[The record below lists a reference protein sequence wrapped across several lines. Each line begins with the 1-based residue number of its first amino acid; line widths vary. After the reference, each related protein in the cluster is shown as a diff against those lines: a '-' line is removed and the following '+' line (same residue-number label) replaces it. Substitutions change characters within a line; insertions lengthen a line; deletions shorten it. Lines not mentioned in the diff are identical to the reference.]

1 MKKIRDLKLSRS
13 TRYII
18 LSAGVSIGG
27 ILLVW
32 AIFLVHLKVQKENL
46 CKNTALTGKLM
57 VQNIISS
64 IKGDIQRL
72 ENLRDRIEITN
83 GDYFK
88 YWSHDASLLLNQKPS
103 FIFVEWIDSNMIIRK
118 IEPEK
123 GNESAVNLDIS
134 KLHYRKGD
142 WLRHTLDASINITPW
157 TELTQGGKAFLVDV
171 PVYYNNRFQGT
182 ITGGMDFSEEFNAI
196 MHNSNDFG
204 VQVLDQNGQV
214 FYQFNVPET
223 GEIPEEFLYS
233 QVLNI
238 GELISNDKTEWKLSF
253 FPLPDFADNYGRSSG
268 LPGVIMGVLVSI
280 LAGITVYYAQRASG
294 EARRVHSVN
303 RKLKKLNRELN
314 EERRKAEKASQT
326 KTEFLANM
334 SHEIRTPLN
343 AILGFIEVLKN
354 METTN
359 EKRKYL
365 DIMDFSSKNLL
376 SLVDD
381 ILEID
386 KIESGSL
393 TLREEV
399 FSPQQEIN
407 NLVKVFSMG
416 FAEKGL
422 SLDYHCS
429 CTNTRQ
435 AWGDIGKFNQ
445 IITNLLRNSFKFTH
459 EGGVE
464 VNCMEEVQ
472 GDKLHV
478 EVRIK
483 DTGIGIPEDKINTIF
498 DRFAQVDSSLR
509 RKHEG
514 SGLGL
519 AITYQ
524 LVHKMGGSITVHSKT
539 GKGSEFLVKLPLRLA
554 RENTEKRI
562 PKGADSTSFEG
573 KKILIVEDNAMNVMV
588 LQKVLEQF
596 GIDTDVADNG
606 MVALDK
612 TEEQEYDLIFMD
624 IHMPEMDGFEA
635 TRIIRKRDK
644 DVVIVGLSANVT
656 REAIDEAREV
666 GMRDYLTKPF
676 SRDKLLALLN
686 RFLSNGY
693 KNQ

>member
-1 MKKIRDLKLSRS
+1 
-13 TRYII
+13 
-18 LSAGVSIGG
+18 
-27 ILLVW
+27 
-32 AIFLVHLKVQKENL
+32 
-46 CKNTALTGKLM
+46 
-57 VQNIISS
+57 
-64 IKGDIQRL
+64 
-72 ENLRDRIEITN
+72 
-83 GDYFK
+83 
-88 YWSHDASLLLNQKPS
+88 
-103 FIFVEWIDSNMIIRK
+103 
-118 IEPEK
+118 
-123 GNESAVNLDIS
+123 
-134 KLHYRKGD
+134 
-142 WLRHTLDASINITPW
+142 
-157 TELTQGGKAFLVDV
+157 
-171 PVYYNNRFQGT
+171 
-182 ITGGMDFSEEFNAI
+182 
-196 MHNSNDFG
+196 
-204 VQVLDQNGQV
+204 
-214 FYQFNVPET
+214 
-223 GEIPEEFLYS
+223 
-233 QVLNI
+233 
-238 GELISNDKTEWKLSF
+238 
-253 FPLPDFADNYGRSSG
+253 
-268 LPGVIMGVLVSI
+268 
-280 LAGITVYYAQRASG
+280 
-294 EARRVHSVN
+294 
-303 RKLKKLNRELN
+303 
-314 EERRKAEKASQT
+314 
-326 KTEFLANM
+326 
-334 SHEIRTPLN
+334 
-343 AILGFIEVLKN
+343 
-354 METTN
+354 
-359 EKRKYL
+359 
-365 DIMDFSSKNLL
+365 
-376 SLVDD
+376 
-381 ILEID
+381 
-386 KIESGSL
+386 
-393 TLREEV
+393 
-399 FSPQQEIN
+399 
-407 NLVKVFSMG
+407 
-416 FAEKGL
+416 
-422 SLDYHCS
+422 
-429 CTNTRQ
+429 
-435 AWGDIGKFNQ
+435 
-445 IITNLLRNSFKFTH
+445 
-459 EGGVE
+459 
-464 VNCMEEVQ
+464 MEEVQ

-666 GMRDYLTKPF
+666 GMQDYLTKPF